1 MDKLL
6 CVFIFLFFLLF
17 ILIMYFKFWY
27 EIILGVID
35 YVRKNNKNLIFIRYK
50 LDVNKNMFKLFIYNL
65 ILFLC
70 VVKKKN

>member
-6 CVFIFLFFLLF
+6 CVFIFLFLLLF
-17 ILIMYFKFWY
+17 ILIMHFKFWY
-27 EIILGVID
+27 ETILGVTD
-35 YVRKNNKNLIFIRYK
+35 HVRKNNKNLIFIRYK
-50 LDVNKNMFKLFIYNL
+50 LDANKNTSKLFIHNL